1 MKSHL
6 LTVATGAVSLD
17 PYLSVS
23 VLTLTSAIYQYPV
36 SGVEN

>member
-17 PYLSVS
+17 PYLGGS
-23 VLTLTSAIYQYPV
+23 VLTLTSAVHLYPV
-36 SGVEN
+36 SGVGN